1 MPNWC
6 HNKHLKLED
15 FEKKHNI
22 QKREFVGF
30 IGAGEG
36 IRIYHSLQLTHVI
49 QQILRKLY

>member
-36 IRIYHSLQLTHVI
+36 
-49 QQILRKLY
+49 